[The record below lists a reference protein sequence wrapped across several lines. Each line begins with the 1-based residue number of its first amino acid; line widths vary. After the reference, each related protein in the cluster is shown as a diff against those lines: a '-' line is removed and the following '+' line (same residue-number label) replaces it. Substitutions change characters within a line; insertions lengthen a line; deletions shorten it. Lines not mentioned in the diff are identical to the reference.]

1 MKKIKGRK
9 YLKSRFQAGDKPT
22 QQDFT
27 DLINSSINQKSDQ
40 IFAVDSKLG
49 IGTETPEASLEIKGD
64 GCCRKPSLKAS
75 DGNSS
80 LWVRHPRDGIVA
92 LSAGNGETLVLGSIC
107 NHGQAKFSPKMT
119 INANG
124 KVTILQEAT
133 DTLEVKGSMTVVGN
147 IEAQGTIQSTGS
159 ISSKGSISTKT
170 SIHLDQSTLWV
181 EGTELKIKIGEQVYN
196 LSKEPIS
203 PTS

>member
-1 MKKIKGRK
+1 
-9 YLKSRFQAGDKPT
+9 
-22 QQDFT
+22 
-27 DLINSSINQKSDQ
+27 
-40 IFAVDSKLG
+40 
-49 IGTETPEASLEIKGD
+49 
-64 GCCRKPSLKAS
+64 
-75 DGNSS
+75 
-80 LWVRHPRDGIVA
+80 
-92 LSAGNGETLVLGSIC
+92 
-107 NHGQAKFSPKMT
+107 MT